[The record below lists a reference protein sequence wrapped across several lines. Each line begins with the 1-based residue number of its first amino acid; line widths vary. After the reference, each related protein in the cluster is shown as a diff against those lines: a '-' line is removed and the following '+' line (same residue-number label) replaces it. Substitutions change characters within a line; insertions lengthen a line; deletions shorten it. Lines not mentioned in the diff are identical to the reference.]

1 MKAQNR
7 PVQAAVNQLK
17 PVTPKWP
24 IRRWVRI
31 AHLWA
36 GVGLGLWIVM
46 LGLTGSALVYQHSL
60 RQILEHERKIK
71 PGLPAL
77 SIEQLLAH
85 VHQQRPDLIVLAIDG
100 MEYQDSAWEMLIR
113 PVKAT
118 QKDKHSRW
126 LLVDPGT
133 GEIRGIQS
141 SVGTFMGVLAQL
153 HYNLLSGEIGLKMNA
168 FAGGLAI
175 FFSSTGLTLW
185 WRGRAKWKNGLRIK
199 FRGASSRVRNFSL
212 HSAIGF
218 YSSLFLATAG
228 LSGIYFATPRPF
240 LSAAA
245 MLHGRSLSVMKDL
258 LDPPDSVT
266 APGIPDAPA
275 NGVVAVALAQFP
287 TSQLSEIEIPIRLTD
302 AWQFHF
308 FSHGVVD
315 VGNAE
320 LVSVD
325 RRSGRVLAARRTE
338 DLPVAVRAAIMLRPI
353 HYGILGGNFTK
364 ILWVL
369 LGLTPAVL
377 FVTGIIIWRKR
388 VAALFAPSGR

>member
-1 MKAQNR
+1 MKAQDR
-7 PVQAAVNQLK
+7 SVPATVNPLK
-17 PVTPKWP
+17 PVVPKWP

-60 RQILEHERKIK
+60 RQILERGRKIK

-77 SIEQLLAH
+77 SIEQLLAR

-100 MEYQDSAWEMLIR
+100 MEYQNSAWEMLIR
-113 PVKAT
+113 PIKAT
-118 QKDKHSRW
+118 QKDRHSRW

-133 GEIRGIQS
+133 GEIRGSQS

-153 HYNLLSGEIGLKMNA
+153 HYNLLSGEIGLTMNA

-175 FFSSTGLTLW
+175 FFAITGLTLW

-199 FRGASSRVRNFSL
+199 FKGASSRVRNFSL

-218 YSSLFLATAG
+218 YTSFFLATAG
-228 LSGIYFATPRPF
+228 LSGIYFAAPRPF

-245 MLHGRSLSVMKDL
+245 MLHGRSLSVMKDF
-258 LDPPDSVT
+258 LDPPNSVT
-266 APGIPDAPA
+266 APGIADAPA
-275 NGVVAVALAQFP
+275 NRVVAVARAQFS
-287 TSQLSEIEIPIRLTD
+287 TSQLSEVEIPIQLTD

-308 FSHGVVD
+308 FSHGFFD

-325 RRSGRVLAARRTE
+325 RRSGRVLAAQRTA
-338 DLPVAVRAAIMLRPI
+338 DLPLAVRAVIMLRPL
-353 HYGILGGNFTK
+353 HYGTLGGNFTK
-364 ILWVL
+364 ILWGL

-377 FVTGIIIWRKR
+377 FATGIMIWRKR
-388 VAALFAPSGR
+388 VAAMLTSP